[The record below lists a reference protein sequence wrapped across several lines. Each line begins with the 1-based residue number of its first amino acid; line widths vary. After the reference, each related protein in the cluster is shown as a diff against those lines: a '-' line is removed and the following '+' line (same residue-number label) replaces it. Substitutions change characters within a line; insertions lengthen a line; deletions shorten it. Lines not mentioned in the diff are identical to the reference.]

1 MAHLNDGLRAMI
13 RDGLDRGRSTRE
25 IAESIGKDR
34 TTVMR
39 EIDRHSSGAGT
50 AASCTLLG
58 QPPHVC
64 NGCGRLSACRLEK
77 RLYVA
82 DKAQREY
89 ERTLHESR
97 RGFNLTREE
106 LDHMGDLLY
115 EGSQKG
121 QSVHHVMASHASE
134 FTVCE
139 KTVYALINAGVLRI
153 RRHHLPEAPS
163 RPLPLKLRGSKRRQ
177 HKVDRQC
184 REGRTLDDFQA
195 FVKASPDVCVVEM
208 DSVAGRAGGKVLLT
222 LNIDSCGL
230 MLAFLRDRNDAKSV
244 AGVFA
249 TLEEKLG
256 RGMFRRIFGAV
267 LTDNGSEFSNPA
279 ELEADG
285 NGGKRTRVFYCDPY
299 SAWQKPCVENNHRN
313 LRKVLA
319 KGVSFDKLTQGQVNL
334 VMSHVNSLLRKEYGD
349 RSAVSRFR
357 DLFGKK
363 ALAALG
369 IDEIPPADVCLKPS
383 LVGLPE

>member
-1 MAHLNDGLRAMI
+1 MAHLNNELRIMI
-13 RDGLDRGRSTRE
+13 RDGLDKGRGVRE

-39 EIDRHSSGAGT
+39 EIARHSGGGCKAP
-50 AASCTLLG
+50 SCARL
-58 QPPHVC
+58 QRAPHVC
-64 NGCGRLSACRLEK
+64 NGCDRLSACRLDK
-77 RLYVA
+77 LLYIP
-82 DKAQREY
+82 DKAQKEY
-89 ERTLHESR
+89 ERTLRESR
-97 RGFNLTREE
+97 EGVSLTKEE
-106 LDHMGDLLY
+106 LDHIGGILH
-115 EGSQKG
+115 EGVLKG
-121 QSVHHVMASHASE
+121 QSIHHVMVSRADE

-139 KTVYALINAGVLRI
+139 KTVYAFVNKGLLRT

-163 RPLPLKLRGSKRRQ
+163 RPLPLKLRRSKRCQ

-195 FVKASPDVCVVEM
+195 FVKATPDVCVVEM

-230 MLAFLRDRNDAKSV
+230 MLAFIRDRNDAKSV

-249 TLEEKLG
+249 TLEERLG
-256 RGMFRRIFGAV
+256 RRMFRRIFGAV

-313 LRKVLA
+313 LRKILG
-319 KGVSFDKLTQGQVNL
+319 KGVSFDSLTQEKVNL

-349 RSAVSRFR
+349 KSAASRFR
-357 DLFGKK
+357 DEFGGK
-363 ALAALG
+363 ALATLG